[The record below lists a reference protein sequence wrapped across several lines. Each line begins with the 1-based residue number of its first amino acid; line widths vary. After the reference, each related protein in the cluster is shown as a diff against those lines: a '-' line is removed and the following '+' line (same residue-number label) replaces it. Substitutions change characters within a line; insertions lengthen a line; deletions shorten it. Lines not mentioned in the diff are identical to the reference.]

1 MITIGNGL
9 ILYIEIVIGVVA
21 FVSAL
26 FVAFNVAA
34 LKNYKETIT
43 SQEVRLASLEDDN
56 KKLKDRVNQLE
67 GQERGYE
74 LAVRLLIN
82 EITMSAICENA
93 PSCAN
98 RKPPERVL
106 KDFKERTQQGF

>member
-1 MITIGNGL
+1 MITIGNGI
-9 ILYIEIVIGVVA
+9 ILYLEVFLGIIA
-21 FVSAL
+21 LASAV
-26 FVAFNVAA
+26 FIAFNVSAM
-34 LKNYKETIT
+34 KNYKETIA

-56 KKLKDRVNQLE
+56 KKLKERVQQLE

-93 PSCAN
+93 PSCPN
-98 RKPPERVL
+98 RRPPERIL
-106 KDFKERTQQGF
+106 KDFEERAKHGF